1 MKIKT
6 KLNHRIFLNQLKLDM
21 KKATLNLRAKLRTNV
36 AKLFALLLVFLLGN
50 LPLSMAQNNVILASA
65 NQNRSF
71 QAKST
76 YALKEVLTDIGEHYK
91 VKIAYETDLV
101 RDLTVSDYPRF
112 SSQDVVVV
120 LKKVPQIRGPR
131 GFLRWPLS
139 LHNFATSVRRR
150 CRVTTFSNAN
160 FSQIESDKRSYE
172 RNPCNVTS
180 DVT

>member
-1 MKIKT
+1 
-6 KLNHRIFLNQLKLDM
+6 M
-21 KKATLNLRAKLRTNV
+21 KKATLNLRAKLWTNV
-36 AKLFALLLVFLLGN
+36 AKQFVLLLVFLLGN

-120 LKKVPQIRGPR
+120 LKKVLNEVNLDIGCPIAQKKFGSKRCLIFHFFDLFDGNKFKRV
-131 GFLRWPLS
+131 LS
-139 LHNFATSVRRR
+139 LFL
-150 CRVTTFSNAN
+150 
-160 FSQIESDKRSYE
+160 
-172 RNPCNVTS
+172 
-180 DVT
+180 